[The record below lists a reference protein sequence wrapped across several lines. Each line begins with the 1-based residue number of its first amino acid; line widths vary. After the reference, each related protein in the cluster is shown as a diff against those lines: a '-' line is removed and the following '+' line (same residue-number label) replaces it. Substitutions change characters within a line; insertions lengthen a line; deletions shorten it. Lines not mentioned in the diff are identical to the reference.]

1 MLYHS
6 SILLFFYSSIL
17 LQYEIGS
24 SSVRKNTHLKTM
36 LSREEMFPFPETEGT
51 YLEMLPPELQYEL
64 MLYRST
70 CNFNVSSVIYPNEK
84 EAEIIIETPYL
95 TAKERLSLLE
105 ISNLRRAI
113 DFGLEF
119 TSEVP
124 PFQLT
129 YDPDVEIVSFPIF
142 ELRVTPELVDFLRE
156 MAQYYKEYSVGN
168 YKVLIF
174 NEEYRALQFRFGN
187 TLNSSSFYLE
197 RNRIENLVNAID
209 NKFDIIVLISKIHMV
224 DGSIFFTDS
233 SKAVSYD
240 SQSNTLLIE
249 APLEFKICYE
259 FYRELGKVE
268 HEFSRQYAKT
278 RREEL
283 Y

>member
-1 MLYHS
+1 
-6 SILLFFYSSIL
+6 
-17 LQYEIGS
+17 
-24 SSVRKNTHLKTM
+24 M

-51 YLEMLPPELQYEL
+51 YLEVLPPELQYEL
-64 MLYRST
+64 VLYRST

-105 ISNLRRAI
+105 ISNLRTAI
-113 DFGLEF
+113 DFGREF
-119 TSEVP
+119 TVGFP

-129 YDPDVEIVSFPIF
+129 YDPDVDIVSFPIF

-156 MAQYYKEYSVGN
+156 MAQYYKEYSVEN
-168 YKVLIF
+168 YKALIF
-174 NEEYRALQFRFGN
+174 YGEYRALKFSFGN
-187 TLNSSSFYLE
+187 TLNSSTFHLE
-197 RNRIENLVNAID
+197 RDRIENLVNAID
-209 NKFDIIVLISKIHMV
+209 NKSDIIVLISDV
-224 DGSIFFTDS
+224 RQENGSIFFTDS
-233 SKAVSYD
+233 SEAVLYD

-249 APLEFKICYE
+249 APLNFKICYE
-259 FYRELGKVE
+259 FYQELGKVE

-278 RREEL
+278 HRERL

>member
-1 MLYHS
+1 
-6 SILLFFYSSIL
+6 
-17 LQYEIGS
+17 
-24 SSVRKNTHLKTM
+24 M
-36 LSREEMFPFPETEGT
+36 LSREEMFPFPETVGT
-51 YLEMLPPELQYEL
+51 YLEMLPSELQYEL
-64 MLYRST
+64 VLYRSK
-70 CNFNVSSVIYPNEK
+70 CNFNVTSAIYPDEK

-95 TAKERLSLLE
+95 TAKEMLSLLE

-119 TSEVP
+119 TSGVP

-142 ELRVTPELVDFLRE
+142 ELRVTPELVEFLRE
-156 MAQYYKEYSVGN
+156 MAQFYKEYTVGN
-168 YKVLIF
+168 YKTLVF
-174 NEEYRALQFRFGN
+174 NEYHRSLQFRFGN

-197 RNRIENLVNAID
+197 QNRIEELVNAID
-209 NKFDIIVLISKIHMV
+209 NKFDIIVLISEIHREN
-224 DGSIFFTDS
+224 GSFFFTDS
-233 SKAVSYD
+233 SKGISYD
-240 SQSNTLLIE
+240 SLNNTLLIE

-259 FYRELGKVE
+259 FYQELGKVE
-268 HEFSRQYAKT
+268 QEFSRQYAKT